1 MDLLGG
7 IVDIWS
13 TLNDLTVPTGV
24 LYNRCDR
31 ICGQSVIWSISI
43 DQPWTIYPICSVV
56 GEIFHAIF
64 RNNKMDNADG
74 VLLQHDVVALEGHR
88 RDGQLLQ

>member
-1 MDLLGG
+1 M
-7 IVDIWS
+7 
-13 TLNDLTVPTGV
+13 
-24 LYNRCDR
+24 
-31 ICGQSVIWSISI
+31 
-43 DQPWTIYPICSVV
+43 YPICSVV

>member
-1 MDLLGG
+1 MVNTQRSYGP
-7 IVDIWS
+7 
-13 TLNDLTVPTGV
+13 NRV

-31 ICGQSVIWSISI
+31 IYGQSVIWSISI
-43 DQPWTIYPICSVV
+43 DQNHGPCIRLCSVV